1 MGLFSKKDRV
11 YPLTEAMRLLKTA
24 KYAHYTTIPV
34 GDGYKLVSEVEASK
48 HVEQLKTQEKIKTQ
62 RQSFLSEMSGN
73 SRHNNI
79 NYNDD
84 QSAKGYKKPNSIIE
98 NCR

>member
-34 GDGYKLVSEVEASK
+34 GDGYKLVS
-48 HVEQLKTQEKIKTQ
+48 
-62 RQSFLSEMSGN
+62 
-73 SRHNNI
+73 
-79 NYNDD
+79 
-84 QSAKGYKKPNSIIE
+84 
-98 NCR
+98 